1 MMSGKKQPGPKA
13 RRDSE
18 MSSPTALRNE
28 TAPRKAP
35 DMPEDEGY
43 KQRDPEK
50 DYAGPARKDH

>member
-1 MMSGKKQPGPKA
+1 
-13 RRDSE
+13 

-28 TAPRKAP
+28 TAPRKAR